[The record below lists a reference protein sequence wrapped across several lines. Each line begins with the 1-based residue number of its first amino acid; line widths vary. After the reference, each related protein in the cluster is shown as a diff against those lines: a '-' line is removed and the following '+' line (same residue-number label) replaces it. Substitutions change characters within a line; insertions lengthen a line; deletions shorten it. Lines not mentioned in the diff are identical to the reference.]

1 MTEFRDWFEPY
12 TPVTEIEQDE
22 FNETLRVERKEE
34 QK

>member
-12 TPVTEIEQDE
+12 TPVTEVEQGE
-22 FNETLRVERKEE
+22 FNHNLIPRREEE